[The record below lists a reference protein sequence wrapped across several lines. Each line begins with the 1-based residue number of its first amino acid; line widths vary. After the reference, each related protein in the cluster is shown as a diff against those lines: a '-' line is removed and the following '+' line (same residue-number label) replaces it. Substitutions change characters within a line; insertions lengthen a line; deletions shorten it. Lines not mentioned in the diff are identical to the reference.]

1 MPSISRRTLLQ
12 GTGAMAVVGS
22 LSGLIPETA
31 HAMNSLGAKPEL
43 LNKRAGTVKY
53 HSCLRNC
60 ADRCLMKFRVQD
72 GRMTYVSGA
81 EKQAKTGTCPCVK
94 GLTYVE
100 YTYAPDRILHPM
112 ERIGE
117 KGSHKWRRITWEEAW
132 AKLITKTKEV
142 VAKYG
147 PEAVLPYSYSG
158 NYGAIGMH
166 ASGERFFNRLGA
178 SYLDR
183 LVCTEAGVWGYG
195 SVQGTTDGPD
205 PDEIPNC
212 DCYISWG
219 FNETVSN
226 VHGIK
231 LINQMRDKGGVVLAV
246 NPNRTPICS
255 QADVYLQNY
264 PGSDAWVATGVMKYL
279 IAHDETID
287 HEFLDKCCIG
297 ADKVFEKVNSVKWE
311 DIERVTGCKRAEIE
325 KFAALYGK
333 SKNCI
338 IRGGYGMQ
346 RNYNGARMTRAIAIM
361 HALRGMFD
369 RPNAG
374 IIYDNVRSIT
384 GMNNFDGRG
393 NYFLTGKEQ
402 HVNMTDLD
410 QALKAK
416 NPTSQNLIDNH
427 TTPPQP
433 IKPIH
438 LFFFYNGNPVA
449 VSPNVNQVI
458 ENLKRDDLYVVGFD
472 MIMTDS
478 MEYCDLVLPAST
490 QFETDDI
497 IGDYHGWFLQ
507 ICEKVIEPVGESM
520 PNWDFFAEWGRR
532 MGFKDQ
538 AFKDTSFD
546 IMRQLLNTKAPWYQ
560 GITLERLQKEKWIKL
575 PYPSSVPVRSGG
587 KCGTES
593 GKIELYS
600 EMMKRAGFDP
610 VIDLG
615 LCEDDMP
622 EVEKKLPFRLLSPGI
637 PQRVNSSFYNVKYIR
652 AFNAYECEISPED
665 AQKLGIKMGDRV
677 RLTNQRGEA
686 YFIAR
691 VSTRV
696 GPGVVRTA
704 KCNWRSTNP
713 YGKNNTNTLTTSR
726 LTDMGGMLCI
736 PFHPRERGKGLKEDR
751 P

>member
-31 HAMNSLGAKPEL
+31 HAMNSLGAQPEL

-147 PEAVLPYSYSG
+147 SEAVLPYSYSG

-369 RPNAG
+369 RPNTG

-726 LTDMGGMLCI
+726 LTDMGGCSAY
-736 PFHPRERGKGLKEDR
+736 HSTRVNVEKA
-751 P
+751 

>member
-297 ADKVFEKVNSVKWE
+297 ADKVFEKVNSVKWV
-311 DIERVTGCKRAEIE
+311 DIERVTGCNRSEIE

-497 IGDYHGWFLQ
+497 IGDYHGWFVQ
-507 ICEKVIEPVGESM
+507 ICEKVIEPVGESI

-532 MGFKDQ
+532 MGFKEQ

-546 IMRQLLNTKAPWYQ
+546 IMRQLLNTKAPWYKDV
-560 GITLERLQKEKWIKL
+560 TLERLQKEKWIKL

-696 GPGVVRTA
+696 RPGVVRTA

-726 LTDMGGMLCI
+726 LTDMGGCSAY
-736 PFHPRERGKGLKEDR
+736 HSTRVNVEKA
-751 P
+751 

>member
-410 QALKAK
+410 QALKVK

-726 LTDMGGMLCI
+726 LTDMGGCSAY
-736 PFHPRERGKGLKEDR
+736 HSTRVNVEKA
-751 P
+751 

>member
-142 VAKYG
+142 VSKYG

-497 IGDYHGWFLQ
+497 IGDYHGWFVQ
-507 ICEKVIEPVGESM
+507 ICEKVIEPVGESI

-532 MGFKDQ
+532 MGFKEQ

-546 IMRQLLNTKAPWYQ
+546 IMRQLLNTKAPWYKDV
-560 GITLERLQKEKWIKL
+560 TLERLQKEKWIKL

-696 GPGVVRTA
+696 RPGVVRTA

-726 LTDMGGMLCI
+726 LTDMGGCSAY
-736 PFHPRERGKGLKEDR
+736 HSTRVNVEKA
-751 P
+751 

>member
-31 HAMNSLGAKPEL
+31 HAMNSLGAQPEL

-696 GPGVVRTA
+696 RPGVVRTA

-726 LTDMGGMLCI
+726 LTDMGGCSAY
-736 PFHPRERGKGLKEDR
+736 HSTRVNVEKA
-751 P
+751 

>member
-297 ADKVFEKVNSVKWE
+297 ADTVFEKVNSVKWE

-726 LTDMGGMLCI
+726 LTDMGGCSAY
-736 PFHPRERGKGLKEDR
+736 HSTRVNVEKA
-751 P
+751 

>member
-610 VIDLG
+610 IIDLG

-726 LTDMGGMLCI
+726 LTDMGGCSAY
-736 PFHPRERGKGLKEDR
+736 HSTRVNVEKA
-751 P
+751 

>member
-449 VSPNVNQVI
+449 VSPNVNEVI

-546 IMRQLLNTKAPWYQ
+546 IMRQLLNTKTPWYQ

-696 GPGVVRTA
+696 RPGVVRTA

-726 LTDMGGMLCI
+726 LTDMGGCSAY
-736 PFHPRERGKGLKEDR
+736 HSTRVNVEKA
-751 P
+751 

>member
-433 IKPIH
+433 IKPIQ

-497 IGDYHGWFLQ
+497 IGDYHGWFVQ
-507 ICEKVIEPVGESM
+507 ICEKVIEPVGESI

-532 MGFKDQ
+532 MGFKEQ

-546 IMRQLLNTKAPWYQ
+546 IMRQLLNTKAPWYKDV
-560 GITLERLQKEKWIKL
+560 TLERLQKEKWIKL

-696 GPGVVRTA
+696 RPGVVRTA

-726 LTDMGGMLCI
+726 LTDMGGCSAY
-736 PFHPRERGKGLKEDR
+736 HSTRVNVEKA
-751 P
+751 

>member
-22 LSGLIPETA
+22 LSGLIPKTA

-497 IGDYHGWFLQ
+497 IGDYHGWFVQ
-507 ICEKVIEPVGESM
+507 ICEKVIEPVGESI

-532 MGFKDQ
+532 MGFKEQ
-538 AFKDTSFD
+538 AFKDTSFY
-546 IMRQLLNTKAPWYQ
+546 IMRQLLNTKAPWYKDV
-560 GITLERLQKEKWIKL
+560 TLERLQKEKWIKL

-696 GPGVVRTA
+696 RPGVVRTA

-726 LTDMGGMLCI
+726 LTDMGGCSAY
-736 PFHPRERGKGLKEDR
+736 HSTRVNVEKA
-751 P
+751 

>member
-325 KFAALYGK
+325 KFASLYGK

-726 LTDMGGMLCI
+726 LTDMGGCSAY
-736 PFHPRERGKGLKEDR
+736 HSTRVNVEKA
-751 P
+751 

>member
-546 IMRQLLNTKAPWYQ
+546 IMRQLLNTKTPWYQ

-696 GPGVVRTA
+696 RPGVVRTA

-726 LTDMGGMLCI
+726 LTDMGGCSAY
-736 PFHPRERGKGLKEDR
+736 HSTRVNVEKA
-751 P
+751 

>member
-696 GPGVVRTA
+696 RPGVVRTA

-726 LTDMGGMLCI
+726 LTDMGGCSAYHSTRVNM
-736 PFHPRERGKGLKEDR
+736 EKA
-751 P
+751 

>member
-410 QALKAK
+410 QALKET
-416 NPTSQNLIDNH
+416 NQTRQNLIDNH
-427 TTPPQP
+427 KTQPQP

-726 LTDMGGMLCI
+726 LTDMGGCSAY
-736 PFHPRERGKGLKEDR
+736 HSTRVNVEKA
-751 P
+751 

>member
-374 IIYDNVRSIT
+374 SIYDNVRSIT

-696 GPGVVRTA
+696 RPGVVRTA

-726 LTDMGGMLCI
+726 LTDMGGCSAY
-736 PFHPRERGKGLKEDR
+736 HSTRVNVEKA
-751 P
+751 

>member
-433 IKPIH
+433 I
-438 LFFFYNGNPVA
+438 FFYNGNPVA

-726 LTDMGGMLCI
+726 LTDMGGCSAY
-736 PFHPRERGKGLKEDR
+736 HSTRVNVEKA
-751 P
+751 

>member
-726 LTDMGGMLCI
+726 LTDMGGCSAY
-736 PFHPRERGKGLKEDR
+736 HSTRVDVEKA
-751 P
+751 

>member
-1 MPSISRRTLLQ
+1 MPSISHRTLLQ

-726 LTDMGGMLCI
+726 LTDMGGCSAY
-736 PFHPRERGKGLKEDR
+736 HSTRVNVEKA
-751 P
+751 

>member
-132 AKLITKTKEV
+132 AKLITKTKEI

-726 LTDMGGMLCI
+726 LTDMGGCSAY
-736 PFHPRERGKGLKEDR
+736 HSTRVNVEKA
-751 P
+751 

>member
-726 LTDMGGMLCI
+726 LTDMGGCSAYHTI
-736 PFHPRERGKGLKEDR
+736 PPA
-751 P
+751 

>member
-12 GTGAMAVVGS
+12 GTGAMAIVGS

-726 LTDMGGMLCI
+726 LTDMGGCSAY
-736 PFHPRERGKGLKEDR
+736 HSTRVNVEKA
-751 P
+751 

>member
-12 GTGAMAVVGS
+12 GTGAMAVIGS

-704 KCNWRSTNP
+704 KCNWRSANP

-726 LTDMGGMLCI
+726 LTDMGGCSAY
-736 PFHPRERGKGLKEDR
+736 HSTRVNVEKA
-751 P
+751 

>member
-231 LINQMRDKGGVVLAV
+231 LINQMRDNGGVVLAV

-726 LTDMGGMLCI
+726 LTDMGGCSAY
-736 PFHPRERGKGLKEDR
+736 HSTRVNVEKA
-751 P
+751 

>member
-246 NPNRTPICS
+246 NLNRTPICS

-297 ADKVFEKVNSVKWE
+297 ADKVFKKVNSVKWE

-497 IGDYHGWFLQ
+497 IGDYHGWFVQ
-507 ICEKVIEPVGESM
+507 ICEKVIEPVGESI

-532 MGFKDQ
+532 MGFKEQ

-546 IMRQLLNTKAPWYQ
+546 IMRQLLNTKAPWYKDV
-560 GITLERLQKEKWIKL
+560 TLERLQKEKWIKL

-696 GPGVVRTA
+696 RPGVVRTA

-726 LTDMGGMLCI
+726 LTDMGGCSAY
-736 PFHPRERGKGLKEDR
+736 HSTRVNVEKA
-751 P
+751 

>member
-538 AFKDTSFD
+538 AFKDTSFG

-726 LTDMGGMLCI
+726 LTDMGGCSAY
-736 PFHPRERGKGLKEDR
+736 HSTRVNVEKA
-751 P
+751 

>member
-31 HAMNSLGAKPEL
+31 HAMNSLGAQPEL

-410 QALKAK
+410 QTLKAK

-726 LTDMGGMLCI
+726 LTDMGGCSAY
-736 PFHPRERGKGLKEDR
+736 HSTRVNVEKA
-751 P
+751 

>member
-231 LINQMRDKGGVVLAV
+231 LINQMRDRGGVVLAV

-546 IMRQLLNTKAPWYQ
+546 IMRQLLNTKTPWYQ

-696 GPGVVRTA
+696 RPGVVRTA

-726 LTDMGGMLCI
+726 LTDMGGCSAY
-736 PFHPRERGKGLKEDR
+736 HSTRVNVEKA
-751 P
+751 

>member
-12 GTGAMAVVGS
+12 STGAMAVVGS

-726 LTDMGGMLCI
+726 LTDMGGCSAY
-736 PFHPRERGKGLKEDR
+736 HSTRVNVEKA
-751 P
+751 

>member
-333 SKNCI
+333 SKNC

-726 LTDMGGMLCI
+726 LTDMGGCSAY
-736 PFHPRERGKGLKEDR
+736 HSTRVNVEKA
-751 P
+751 